1 MWQREMVSELKEAKP
16 SERKA
21 VLKRYGEQY
30 GYTKKRLYEIAGDF
44 GFKSKRKTRYDKG
57 IGVLAEEQIEF
68 VASFARVTKRE
79 NKGAFAP
86 VENAMEFAIDNG
98 IMMRGEVTVGA
109 MQRIL
114 REREMDKKRLNAPAP
129 HTEMRSLHP
138 NHVHLVDVSTCI
150 QYYLDDG
157 GMQIMREDEF
167 YKNKFENFKKVK
179 TPLQRYILTDHFSGF
194 MFIKY
199 YLSAGETAENLFDFL
214 RCAWETKGEANF
226 PFRGVPFAM
235 LMDGGCR
242 AKARAMGEG
251 FWDGIGV
258 EILPGT
264 PGNSRR
270 QGSVEVS
277 HNIWEMWF
285 ETRLRIDPA
294 TTLDDLNRKA
304 RGFCIWMN
312 ATREHTRTRMTRLS
326 CWLMIRQ
333 EQLRELPERAV
344 LQDLMNKP
352 EETRTVTNYRISFEG
367 KEFNL
372 KHARIPH
379 GSKVKVIKNIWKWKD
394 GIITVSYD
402 NQLYEAQAIEKLPAE
417 LGGFSASAAIIG
429 QQYKAQPETATQQ
442 AVKHLDE
449 LATGRRQ
456 PDKKAM
462 PFAGL
467 NAFEGF
473 ADKVGNLSTLPKRGT
488 PIEVARNSGPAQIPI
503 MELFKRLREAGTTIT
518 PALNRELRAEFG
530 DSIEP
535 KQAETVI
542 EAIATGAEWR
552 TPAWSPDD
560 ATLQQAF

>member
-1 MWQREMVSELKEAKP
+1 MWQHKMVSELKGAKP
-16 SERKA
+16 GERKA
-21 VLKRYGEQY
+21 VLTRYGEQY
-30 GYTKKRLYEIAGDF
+30 GYSMKRLYEIAENF
-44 GFKSKRKTRYDKG
+44 GFKSGRKTRCDKG

-68 VASFARVTKRE
+68 VASFIQATKRE

-98 IMMRGEVTVGA
+98 IMTRGEVTVGA

-114 REREMDKKRLNAPAP
+114 REREIDKKRLNAPTP

-138 NHVHLVDVSTCI
+138 NHVHLVDASTCI

-157 GMQIMREDEF
+157 GMKIMRQDEF
-167 YKNKFENFKKVK
+167 YENKIENFKKIK

-194 MFIKY
+194 MFVKY

-214 RCAWETKGEANF
+214 CSSWEAKGEANF

-326 CWLMIRQ
+326 CWLMIKQ
-333 EQLRELPERAV
+333 EQLRELPERSV

-352 EETRTVTNYRISFEG
+352 EEERTVTNYRISFEG

-394 GIITVSYD
+394 GIITVSYN

-417 LGGFSASAAIIG
+417 LGGFSSNAAIIG
-429 QQYKAQPETATQQ
+429 QEYKAQPENATQQ
-442 AVKHLDE
+442 AAKRLNE
-449 LATGRRQ
+449 LATGSRQ

-488 PIEVARNSGPAQIPI
+488 PIEVARNSGPAQISI
-503 MELFKRLREAGTTIT
+503 MEMFKRLRASGTTIT
-518 PALNRELRAEFG
+518 PELNRELRAEFG
-530 DSIEP
+530 ETIEA
-535 KQAETVI
+535 KRAEAVI
-542 EAIATGAEWR
+542 EAITTGADWR
-552 TPAWSPDD
+552 NSAWSHD
-560 ATLQQAF
+560 APLQQAL

>member
-30 GYTKKRLYEIAGDF
+30 GYSMKRLYEIAGNF
-44 GFKSKRKTRYDKG
+44 GFKSDRKTRFDKG
-57 IGVLAEEQIEF
+57 VGKLTEEQIEF
-68 VASFARVTKRE
+68 VAATIYKTGRE
-79 NKGAFAP
+79 NKGPIMP

-98 IMMRGEVTVGA
+98 IMTRGEVSVGT

-114 REREMDKKRLNAPAP
+114 REREMDKKRLNAPTP
-129 HTEMRSLHP
+129 HTEMRSEHP
-138 NHVHLVDVSTCI
+138 NHVQLVDSSTCI

-157 GMQIMREDEF
+157 GMKIMRQDEF

-194 MFIKY
+194 MFVKY

-214 RCAWETKGEANF
+214 CCAWEAKGEANF
-226 PFRGVPFAM
+226 PFRGVGFIL

-242 AKARAMGEG
+242 AKARAMGDG
-251 FWDGIGV
+251 FWHGIGV
-258 EILPGT
+258 EIPPGT

-312 ATREHTRTRMTRLS
+312 ATREHSRTKMTRLS
-326 CWLMIRQ
+326 CWLMIKK
-333 EQLRELPERAV
+333 EQLRELPERSV

-352 EETRTVTNYRISFEG
+352 EEERTVTNHRISFEN

-372 KHARIPH
+372 KHAGIPH
-379 GSKVKVIKNIWKWKD
+379 GSKVMVIKNIWKWKD
-394 GIITVSYD
+394 GIITVSY
-402 NQLYEAQAIEKLPAE
+402 NNHLYEAQAIEKLPAE
-417 LGGFSASAAIIG
+417 LGGFSANAAIIG
-429 QQYKAQPETATQQ
+429 QQYKAQPETATQK
-442 AVKHLDE
+442 AVKRLDE
-449 LATGRRQ
+449 LATGSRQ

-473 ADKVGNLSTLPKRGT
+473 AEKVANLSTIPKRGT
-488 PIEVARNSGPAQIPI
+488 PIEIARNSGPAQISI
-503 MELFKRLREAGTTIT
+503 IEMFKRLRNAGASIT
-518 PALNRELRAEFG
+518 PTLNRELRAEFG
-530 DSIEP
+530 ESIES
-535 KQAETVI
+535 KLAEEVI

-552 TPAWSPDD
+552 N
-560 ATLQQAF
+560 QAFIKQSIVGGTP